1 MYDILATMNLL
12 ESKGSKPDFL
22 DLDKDGDKKEPM
34 KSAAKG
40 KPFAKIASKK
50 EVDESALQAYLGNKK
65 YGETGMKALQ
75 KAGRDGASKETM
87 AKIRAKHDKMD
98 EADVEE
104 GNKFTGNLMKARAAG
119 LKKADLDGDGNME
132 VVREYDFD
140 DRDDFDNR
148 AKPGDTLKTTKGTL
162 KKTTRG
168 VQHTR
173 RADDE
178 DTGSDDDYDE
188 FGNRKSGA
196 KKSSDGPKKKGRPAG
211 SKRAIGAKGPSG
223 KSKLLQKGSIKE
235 TDISL
240 VDKGEYD
247 REGDMAREQLHTAAE
262 AAKEL
267 HDILSSDENLPE
279 WVQSKIT
286 KAMDYLD
293 TARDYMKASD
303 AEDSEE
309 MPMTEKAVSRQQQ
322 KFMGMAHA
330 MQKGERIKGASA
342 ELKKVAKTMK
352 KGDVEDFAKTKH
364 KGLPEKKKK
373 DVDETT
379 VAGAVAT
386 APTGGKAAKG
396 MMFGKGVYEGQIAES
411 FERKLNMITEGM
423 NINMSMDENG
433 TKSLTVSATD
443 DDAMQLAQLLKMA
456 GLGSSSG
463 YQKTCPSCGSAN
475 CGCDQMHEA
484 QDDLANAPDEETET
498 TDYMTKTIAGGLN
511 KPKRDVAGNG
521 QTTVPVSAVRVQE
534 EADIESHL
542 TNLYKQFKA

>member
-1 MYDILATMNLL
+1 
-12 ESKGSKPDFL
+12 
-22 DLDKDGDKKEPM
+22 
-34 KSAAKG
+34 
-40 KPFAKIASKK
+40 
-50 EVDESALQAYLGNKK
+50 
-65 YGETGMKALQ
+65 
-75 KAGRDGASKETM
+75 
-87 AKIRAKHDKMD
+87 
-98 EADVEE
+98 
-104 GNKFTGNLMKARAAG
+104 
-119 LKKADLDGDGNME
+119 
-132 VVREYDFD
+132 
-140 DRDDFDNR
+140 
-148 AKPGDTLKTTKGTL
+148 
-162 KKTTRG
+162 
-168 VQHTR
+168 
-173 RADDE
+173 
-178 DTGSDDDYDE
+178 
-188 FGNRKSGA
+188 
-196 KKSSDGPKKKGRPAG
+196 
-211 SKRAIGAKGPSG
+211 
-223 KSKLLQKGSIKE
+223 
-235 TDISL
+235 
-240 VDKGEYD
+240 
-247 REGDMAREQLHTAAE
+247 MAREQLHTAAE

-267 HDILSSDENLPE
+267 HDILDADENLPE

-286 KAMDYLD
+286 KALDYLD

-309 MPMTEKAVSRQQQ
+309 MPVAEKAVSRQQQ

-330 MQKGERIKGASA
+330 MQKGERIKGASP

-386 APTGGKAAKG
+386 APAGGKAAKG

-423 NINMSMDENG
+423 YINMSMDENG

-456 GLGSSSG
+456 GIGSSSG
-463 YQKTCPSCGSAN
+463 YQETCSSCGSAN
-475 CGCDQMHEA
+475 CGCEQMDEE
-484 QDDLANAPDEETET
+484 QNDLANAPDEETET

>member
-1 MYDILATMNLL
+1 MNNMYDILATMNLL

-22 DLDKDGDKKEPM
+22 DLDKDGNRKEAM
-34 KSAAKG
+34 KSAAADSN
-40 KPFAKIASKK
+40 KPKKAFSKM
-50 EVDESALQAYLGNKK
+50 G
-65 YGETGMKALQ
+65 
-75 KAGRDGASKETM
+75 
-87 AKIRAKHDKMD
+87 
-98 EADVEE
+98 EADVGE
-104 GNKFTGNLMKARAAG
+104 GNRFTGNLMKARAAG
-119 LKKADLDGDGNME
+119 KKQADLDGDGNME

-188 FGNRKSGA
+188 YGNRKAGA

-240 VDKGEYD
+240 VDQGEYD

-267 HDILSSDENLPE
+267 HDILDADENLPE

-286 KAMDYLD
+286 KALDYLD

-330 MQKGERIKGASA
+330 MQKGERIKGASS
-342 ELKKVAKTMK
+342 ELKKVAKTMS

-379 VAGAVAT
+379 VAGSVAT
-386 APTGGKAAKG
+386 APAGGKAAKG

-423 NINMSMDENG
+423 SINMSMGEDG

-456 GLGSSSG
+456 GIGSSSG
-463 YQKTCPSCGSAN
+463 YQETCSSCGSAN
-475 CGCDQMHEA
+475 CGCEQMDEA

>member
-1 MYDILATMNLL
+1 MKNMYEILDRMNLL
-12 ESKGSKPDFL
+12 EGRGSKPDFL
-22 DLDKDGDKKEPM
+22 DLDKDGNKTEPM
-34 KSAAKG
+34 KSAVNKPKKAFSKG
-40 KPFAKIASKK
+40 
-50 EVDESALQAYLGNKK
+50 
-65 YGETGMKALQ
+65 
-75 KAGRDGASKETM
+75 
-87 AKIRAKHDKMD
+87 
-98 EADVEE
+98 EADVGE
-104 GNKFTGNLMKARAAG
+104 GNRFTGNLMKARAAG
-119 LKKADLDGDGNME
+119 KKQADLDGDGDME
-132 VVREYDFD
+132 TVREYDFD
-140 DRDDFDNR
+140 DRDDFDRR
-148 AKPGDTLKTTKGTL
+148 AKSGDTIKTSKGTL
-162 KKTTRG
+162 KKTDRG

-188 FGNRKSGA
+188 HGNRKTGA

-267 HDILSSDENLPE
+267 HDILDADENLPE

-286 KAMDYLD
+286 KALDYLD

-303 AEDSEE
+303 AEDGEE
-309 MPMTEKAVSRQQQ
+309 MPVAEKAVSRQQQ

-330 MQKGERIKGASA
+330 MQKGEKIKGASP

-364 KGLPEKKKK
+364 KGLPDKKKK
-373 DVDETT
+373 EEAVDETT
-379 VAGAVAT
+379 VAGSVAT
-386 APTGGKAAKG
+386 APTSGKAAKG
-396 MMFGKGVYEGQIAES
+396 MMFGKGVYESQIAES
-411 FERKLNMITEGM
+411 FERKLNMISEGM
-423 NINMSMDENG
+423 SINMSVGEDG
-433 TKSLTVSATD
+433 TKSLSVNATNE
-443 DDAMQLAQLLKMA
+443 DAEQLAMILKMA
-456 GLGSSSG
+456 GLGSSAG
-463 YQKTCPSCGSAN
+463 HKEVCPACGSAD
-475 CGCDQMHEA
+475 CGCEQMSEEY
-484 QDDLANAPDEETET
+484 ANEPDEETQT

-542 TNLYKQFKA
+542 TNLYKQFKS

>member
-12 ESKGSKPDFL
+12 ESKKPDANKNGIPDYAEDGKGKMEEAGYSAKAARAGKDIGKPGKAFAQIAKSAGERYGSKERGEKVAGAVL
-22 DLDKDGDKKEPM
+22 
-34 KSAAKG
+34 AKLR
-40 KPFAKIASKK
+40 KT
-50 EVDESALQAYLGNKK
+50 N
-65 YGETGMKALQ
+65 
-75 KAGRDGASKETM
+75 
-87 AKIRAKHDKMD
+87 
-98 EADVEE
+98 EADMEE
-104 GNKFTGNLMKARAAG
+104 GNKFTGNLAKARAAG

-286 KAMDYLD
+286 KALDYLD

-352 KGDVEDFAKTKH
+352 KDDVEDFAKTKH

-433 TKSLTVSATD
+433 QKSLTVSATNE
-443 DDAMQLAQLLKMA
+443 DAESLAMLLKMA
-456 GLGSSSG
+456 GLGSSAG
-463 YQKTCPSCGSAN
+463 HKEVCPACGSAN
-475 CGCDQMHEA
+475 CGCEQMDE
-484 QDDLANAPDEETET
+484 DYANSPEEETQT
-498 TDYMTKTIAGGLN
+498 ADYMTKTIAGGLN